1 MRKKWLIIIL
11 TVALFL
17 GMTVLGVSATFR
29 IDAVTL
35 NSSEISEPD
44 AKSFTSPGCRYHT
57 GTPMKLRWNSG
68 MTGNR

>member
-29 IDAVTL
+29 VNAVTL
-35 NSSEISEPD
+35 NSSEISEP
-44 AKSFTSPGCRYHT
+44 AKAEAEELLKR
-57 GTPMKLRWNSG
+57 L
-68 MTGNR
+68 